1 VAAIGALTRPVLAV
15 VNGDAVAEGCE
26 LALAC
31 DLRIAF
37 SGARF
42 SLPQISEGRL
52 PAHGA
57 TQRLPRIIG
66 RMRAME
72 MLLTGRFM
80 TAREALNI
88 GLVSRVAARAQLA
101 TVVREEVESLRNKGA
116 IALRLAKDAV
126 VKGLDLT
133 LEQGIRLEQDLYV
146 LLQTT
151 ADRQEGIQA
160 FLEKRK
166 PRFRGAWAGRLDRIS
181 TTRHLPGTNTKLQEN
196 ERWRTNS
203 ARCTSAASAAP
214 RSLSPRGVA
223 VRSSAAVPRWSRRSS
238 RSSSEQ
244 RPPGSLVHW
253 PSRPE
258 LGRVLI
264 SAAPAPTSLRGRS

>member
-1 VAAIGALTRPVLAV
+1 MGSSRKEASRSSESRGVQLVVENGVAWVTLDRRRSGNCIDETVARALCDAAERIEFDEDVALVVLTGRGNIFCGGAVGRGSWEVHHDCVAAIGALTRPVLAV

-31 DLRIAF
+31 DLRIAA
-37 SGARF
+37 SEARF
-42 SLPQISEGRL
+42 SLPQIAEGRL

-72 MLLTGRFM
+72 LLLTGRSVA
-80 TAREALNI
+80 AREALDI
-88 GLVSRVAARAQLA
+88 GLVSRVASRPRLA
-101 TVVREEVESLRNKGA
+101 KAVREEVESLRSKGPV
-116 IALRLAKDAV
+116 ALRLAKEAV

-151 ADRQEGIQA
+151 ADRQEGIRA

-166 PRFRGAWAGRLDRIS
+166 PRFRGA
-181 TTRHLPGTNTKLQEN
+181 
-196 ERWRTNS
+196 
-203 ARCTSAASAAP
+203 
-214 RSLSPRGVA
+214 
-223 VRSSAAVPRWSRRSS
+223 
-238 RSSSEQ
+238 
-244 RPPGSLVHW
+244 
-253 PSRPE
+253 
-258 LGRVLI
+258 
-264 SAAPAPTSLRGRS
+264 

>member
-1 VAAIGALTRPVLAV
+1 VGSRRKEAGGGPESRGVRVLVENGVAWITLDRRRTGNRIDETVARALCDATEKIEFDEDVALVVLTGQGNIFCAGSTDRGSWEAHHDCVAAIGSLTRPVLAV

-31 DLRIAF
+31 DLRIAV
-37 SGARF
+37 SGTRF

-66 RMRAME
+66 RMRAMQ
-72 MLLTGRFM
+72 MLLTGRSVS
-80 TAREALNI
+80 AREALNI
-88 GLVSRVAARAQLA
+88 GLVSRVASRAQL
-101 TVVREEVESLRNKGA
+101 TQVVREEVDSLRTKGPV
-116 IALRLAKDAV
+116 ALRLAKDAV

-151 ADRQEGIQA
+151 ADRQEGIRA

-166 PRFRGAWAGRLDRIS
+166 PRFRGA
-181 TTRHLPGTNTKLQEN
+181 
-196 ERWRTNS
+196 
-203 ARCTSAASAAP
+203 
-214 RSLSPRGVA
+214 
-223 VRSSAAVPRWSRRSS
+223 
-238 RSSSEQ
+238 
-244 RPPGSLVHW
+244 
-253 PSRPE
+253 
-258 LGRVLI
+258 
-264 SAAPAPTSLRGRS
+264 

>member
-1 VAAIGALTRPVLAV
+1 VSSTGKRTARSAESRGVQVSVANGVAWVTLDRGRSGNRIDETVARRLCDAAEQIEFDDDVALVVLAGQGNAFCAGAADRGSWEGHHDCVAAIGALTRPVLAV

-31 DLRIAF
+31 DLRIAV

-52 PAHGA
+52 PCHGA

-72 MLLTGRFM
+72 MLLTGRLM
-80 TAREALNI
+80 TAREALDI
-88 GLVSRVAARAQLA
+88 GLVSRVAARPQLA
-101 TVVREEVESLRNKGA
+101 TVIENEVESLRGKGA
-116 IALRLAKDAV
+116 VALRLAKDAV

-151 ADRQEGIQA
+151 ADRQEGIRA

-166 PRFRGAWAGRLDRIS
+166 PRFRGA
-181 TTRHLPGTNTKLQEN
+181 
-196 ERWRTNS
+196 
-203 ARCTSAASAAP
+203 
-214 RSLSPRGVA
+214 
-223 VRSSAAVPRWSRRSS
+223 
-238 RSSSEQ
+238 
-244 RPPGSLVHW
+244 
-253 PSRPE
+253 
-258 LGRVLI
+258 
-264 SAAPAPTSLRGRS
+264 

>member
-1 VAAIGALTRPVLAV
+1 VGERRQETGDTSASRGVRLAVENGVAWITLDRRRSGNRIDEAVARALCDTAESIEFDEGINLVVLTGQGNIFCAGSTDREAWEPYHDCVAAIGALTRPVLAV

-31 DLRIAF
+31 DLRIAV

-52 PAHGA
+52 PVHGS

-66 RMRAME
+66 RMRAMQ
-72 MLLTGRFM
+72 MLLTGRSVV
-80 TAREALNI
+80 AREALDI
-88 GLVSRVAARAQLA
+88 GLVSRVAARQQLPKI
-101 TVVREEVESLRNKGA
+101 VREEVESLRSKGP

-151 ADRQEGIQA
+151 ADRQEGIQS

-166 PRFRGAWAGRLDRIS
+166 PRFRGA
-181 TTRHLPGTNTKLQEN
+181 
-196 ERWRTNS
+196 
-203 ARCTSAASAAP
+203 
-214 RSLSPRGVA
+214 
-223 VRSSAAVPRWSRRSS
+223 
-238 RSSSEQ
+238 
-244 RPPGSLVHW
+244 
-253 PSRPE
+253 
-258 LGRVLI
+258 
-264 SAAPAPTSLRGRS
+264 